1 MWNGFIFWLLQITMV
16 PLKLPAGKTQW
27 VLLNGRKSTWVSILC
42 LKINCIHTWIVNFYI
57 EMILETENVLNILE
71 SWLVV
76 LCIQFVIVSLT
87 GWGVAIYGGYKIF
100 AGGKK
105 EEVHWIKL
113 SLLQLRKLYLL
124 ACSYVDY
131 ECDLPCLFVYNWV
144 LQCCYDVR

>member
-1 MWNGFIFWLLQITMV
+1 MEGRARESLFCVWRSTASIHELLIFTLRWFWIF
-16 PLKLPAGKTQW
+16 
-27 VLLNGRKSTWVSILC
+27 VS
-42 LKINCIHTWIVNFYI
+42 
-57 EMILETENVLNILE
+57 ETENVLNILE
-71 SWLVV
+71 FWLVV
-76 LCIQFVIVSLT
+76 LCFQFVIVSLT